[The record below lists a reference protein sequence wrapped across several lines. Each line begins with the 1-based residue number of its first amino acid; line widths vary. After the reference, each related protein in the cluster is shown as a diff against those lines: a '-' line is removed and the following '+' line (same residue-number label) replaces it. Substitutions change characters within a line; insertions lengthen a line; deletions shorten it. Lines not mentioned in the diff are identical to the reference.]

1 MNPKRSNRTLVY
13 MLLMI
18 GIIGVIILSN
28 VLFTMVTE
36 KHLRTGTNIKDYKD
50 PDISSSTV
58 LKAKRGTIYDRN
70 GEAVAQ
76 DEDTYKLIAY
86 LNKNRKG
93 IGNKPAYVKDIT
105 KTARLLAP
113 KLGMD
118 EEQLAELLTKAQ
130 KSGKYQTELGDKG
143 KNLTKEVKES
153 IEALELPGISFEE
166 TVQRYYP
173 SGVFASHLIGY
184 AQFDE
189 EKNTMVGKM
198 GLEAALNEYLSGK
211 DGLEVYQRDADGNVL
226 PGTKYTKS
234 YATDGNNVVLTLDR
248 NVQQTLQNSLDKSV
262 KKTAGGVRGWGIV
275 MEVETG
281 KILGWASSPSFDLN
295 KRNIKD
301 YVDLPSDYLY
311 EPGSV
316 MKGITYSAAI
326 DSGHYPYNKTFDSG
340 VFYFTESA
348 DGKIYRT
355 NSGALKIKDALG
367 ENHGTIT
374 FDKGFVLSSNI
385 GICELLTK
393 YMDPT
398 IYKEY
403 VEKFGFLKPVNSP
416 FLNNEGGTMFF
427 DYASEKL
434 STGFGQAISVNA
446 LQMVQA
452 YSAIFNDGKMV
463 QPFVVDRI
471 ENTNGKIIKQYDTTI
486 TGQPISEKTS
496 KYMQKLMKRVVY
508 DKDGTASPYK
518 MNDVEIIAK
527 TGTGEVAGAN
537 GYDGS
542 LYTNS
547 VMMAAPADDPKVMVY
562 YVFQAS
568 DILSYDR
575 EPMKEVMRSALVAAN
590 ITSDGESNSNK
601 KAYKDFK
608 QSQMPSLVNH
618 TLTYANDK
626 LKKTSTSKVI
636 IGNGSSVIR
645 QYPEEGETII
655 SNQNVFILTD
665 GANITM
671 PDMKGWTKKDVTAFW
686 ELTHIEV
693 EMSGTGKVTKQ
704 NIKTGKSINKDTV
717 IKVEME

>member
-508 DKDGTASPYK
+508 DTDGTASPYK

>member
-130 KSGKYQTELGDKG
+130 KIGKYQNELGDKG

-590 ITSDGESNSNK
+590 ITSDGESNSNE

-665 GANITM
+665 GAKITM

>member
-590 ITSDGESNSNK
+590 ITSDGESNSNE

>member
-508 DKDGTASPYK
+508 DTDGTASPYK

-590 ITSDGESNSNK
+590 ITSDGESNSNE

-665 GANITM
+665 GAKITM

>member
-326 DSGHYPYNKTFDSG
+326 DSGHYPYNKTFASG

-590 ITSDGESNSNK
+590 ITSDGESNSNE

-665 GANITM
+665 GAKITM

>member
-262 KKTAGGVRGWGIV
+262 KKTAGCVRGWGIV

-508 DKDGTASPYK
+508 DTDGTASPYK

-590 ITSDGESNSNK
+590 ITSDGESNSNE

-665 GANITM
+665 GAKITM

>member
-486 TGQPISEKTS
+486 IGQPISEKTS

-590 ITSDGESNSNK
+590 ITSDGESNSNE

>member
-211 DGLEVYQRDADGNVL
+211 DGLEVYQWDADGNVL

-508 DKDGTASPYK
+508 DTDGTASPYK

-590 ITSDGESNSNK
+590 ITSDGESNSNE

-665 GANITM
+665 GAKITM

>member
-18 GIIGVIILSN
+18 GVIGVIILSN

-590 ITSDGESNSNK
+590 ITSDGESNSNE

>member
-1 MNPKRSNRTLVY
+1 

-508 DKDGTASPYK
+508 DTDGTASPYK

-590 ITSDGESNSNK
+590 ITSDGESNSNE

-665 GANITM
+665 GAKITM

>member
-248 NVQQTLQNSLDKSV
+248 NVQQNLQNSLDKSV

-508 DKDGTASPYK
+508 DTDGTASPYK

-590 ITSDGESNSNK
+590 ITSDGESNSNE

-665 GANITM
+665 GAKITM

>member
-590 ITSDGESNSNK
+590 ITSDGESNSNE

-608 QSQMPSLVNH
+608 QSDMPSLLNH
-618 TLTYANDK
+618 SLDYAKEK

>member
-590 ITSDGESNSNK
+590 ITSDGESNSNE

-671 PDMKGWTKKDVTAFW
+671 PDMKGWTKKDITAFW